1 MSFFSRLFGGKPR
14 ARREEDRIYLTRAA
28 KWKALVADG
37 DARFVAH
44 FPATRRE
51 FQEFS
56 RVNGANTSVALARE
70 LLAPAGPDP
79 NLRIVAIE
87 RDPLRE
93 HDERL
98 CEWADGAASSIVFTV
113 SLDDALLSAFG
124 DSLKS
129 VIARLGVDANEVLV
143 NSMLSKSIAAAQEKI
158 RKQTGAD
165 LPADSDVAWMRSN
178 APSQSL

>member
-1 MSFFSRLFGGKPR
+1 MSLFSRLFGGKPR

-28 KWKALVADG
+28 KWKALATERDVK
-37 DARFVAH
+37 FVAH

-56 RVNGANTSVALARE
+56 RANGGNTSVALAGE

-79 NLRIVAIE
+79 NLHIVAIE
-87 RDPLRE
+87 RHPLRE

-98 CEWADGAASSIVFTV
+98 CEWADAAASKIAFAL

-124 DSLKS
+124 DNLKS
-129 VIARLGVDANEVLV
+129 MIERLGVDANEVLV
-143 NSMLSKSIAAAQEKI
+143 NGMLSRSIAAAQEKV
-158 RKQTGAD
+158 RKQMGAD
-165 LPADSDVAWMRSN
+165 LPADSDVAWMKSN
-178 APSQSL
+178 ASRLNP